1 MTVHHCS
8 TPERH
13 GVCPLCGTCM
23 DLRRLAEGTRYV
35 CRRPGCF
42 TILPVKRARLTEV
55 REIVTAGYTC
65 RYCAHP
71 MRAALMATGSVIC
84 YCMRCGRRNETQAAW
99 LAELEAE
106 RARRERQECEDRHQ
120 AWQRSGVPYWRG
132 NAKCLAASDHPLAAR
147 PAVIRA
153 NRTENRVAAVRAK
166 LARDA
171 EGHYYCVVHRRA
183 LWHCDWGFYCPIGG
197 CGCVVRL

>member
-1 MTVHHCS
+1 
-8 TPERH
+8 
-13 GVCPLCGTCM
+13 M